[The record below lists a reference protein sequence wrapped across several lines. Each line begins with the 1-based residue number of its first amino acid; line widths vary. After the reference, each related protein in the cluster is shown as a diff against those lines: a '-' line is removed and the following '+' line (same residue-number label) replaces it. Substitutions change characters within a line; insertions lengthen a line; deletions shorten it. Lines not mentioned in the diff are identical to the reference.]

1 MRRGATYS
9 AILHIFVVLLV
20 LIGVPTLFLSDE
32 LFEQAIPVEIYTVAD
47 ETMLPRAVPEPEPE
61 PEPANEPEPPAPK
74 EPVKEAAIPPPP
86 DSAPKVVAPPKPV
99 PEKAPEPPP
108 PPKAAE
114 VEPAKIAPPP
124 PPKPVQVAKVEPK
137 PVPEKKPEPKPEP
150 EPQQNFST
158 LLKDLAAKPKQS
170 PEPSEPV
177 AEAKPKAAETP
188 RKSTMISARNEPLSL
203 SVIDAIRRQVEDR
216 WNVPIGARDAGELE
230 VEIRIRLQPD
240 GTVAAAQIV
249 DQSRF
254 LQPGEEFFRS
264 MAESARRAVLQASP
278 LQNLPPEKYDQWR
291 EITFR
296 FKPPA

>member
-1 MRRGATYS
+1 MRRSAIFS

-20 LIGVPTLFLSDE
+20 LLGVPTLFLSDE
-32 LFEQAIPVEIYTVAD
+32 VFEQAIPVEIYTVAD

-61 PEPANEPEPPAPK
+61 PEPAHEPEPPAPE

-137 PVPEKKPEPKPEP
+137 PEPEEKPKPKPEP

-170 PEPSEPV
+170 PEPAEPV
-177 AEAKPKAAETP
+177 AEARPKAAETP
-188 RKSTMISARNEPLSL
+188 RKSTIVSTRDEPLSL

-240 GTVAAAQIV
+240 GTVAAVQIV
-249 DQSRF
+249 DQSRL
-254 LQPGEEFFRS
+254 LQQGEEFFRS
-264 MAESARRAVLQASP
+264 MAESARRAVWQASP
-278 LQNLPPEKYDQWR
+278 LQSLPPEKYDQWR